1 MTGTGAER
9 RGYDRLGGRALR
21 PHDQLYPCVTCTK
34 LIGGGRVPKNV
45 NKEKTLE
52 RLLKELESIALHS
65 LRGRF
70 IFFSKTFLET
80 DNNILFLQKQFMD

>member
-1 MTGTGAER
+1 MR
-9 RGYDRLGGRALR
+9 YMRSMYKVDR
-21 PHDQLYPCVTCTK
+21 
-34 LIGGGRVPKNV
+34 GGGGGVPKNV

-65 LRGRF
+65 LRGRY